1 MGTDDNIKEENTP
14 CVQGNDG
21 GNNYNNRRGGR
32 RTRNRWNNATAGGTP
47 SSGNKFKSR
56 NKDLPDDLTFNNTGP
71 NDAANFQHALRGITD
86 FLYTTYSAD
95 VADTIRTMKDVVITI
110 PKPPTR
116 RTDSAGNDIP
126 VSPIDEYIWKE
137 DYKEQLA
144 KKRLYDSSMPKAY
157 IHIYNQC
164 STKLKND
171 LGTSSAYPT
180 VDTAKDPIALLKLIQ
195 RLCCSND
202 SKTQSVMATI
212 ASHKLLFT

>member
-1 MGTDDNIKEENTP
+1 MGTDNNIKEENTP
-14 CVQGNDG
+14 RVQGNDG

-32 RTRNRWNNATAGGTP
+32 RTRNRWNNATAGSTP
-47 SSGNKFKSR
+47 LPGIKFKSR

-137 DYKEQLA
+137 D
-144 KKRLYDSSMPKAY
+144 
-157 IHIYNQC
+157 
-164 STKLKND
+164 
-171 LGTSSAYPT
+171 
-180 VDTAKDPIALLKLIQ
+180 
-195 RLCCSND
+195 
-202 SKTQSVMATI
+202 
-212 ASHKLLFT
+212 